1 MKRETI
7 LNVENLNVT
16 FQTYAGEVK
25 AIRDV
30 NFTLE
35 KGETL
40 AIVGESGSG
49 KSVRTR
55 TLMGKK
61 EKNANLSG
69 RIQ

>member
-30 NFTLE
+30 KFY
-35 KGETL
+35 
-40 AIVGESGSG
+40 IG
-49 KSVRTR
+49 KR
-55 TLMGKK
+55 
-61 EKNANLSG
+61 
-69 RIQ
+69 